1 MARTKFRGVYRKSG
15 MDKNA
20 TDINSRYKR
29 WRIII
34 FGITW
39 LAYVGFYF
47 TRKAFP
53 VAKVGILEDPSV
65 AISKA
70 SMGVVDGLF
79 GIAYCIGQFIWGMCG
94 DRFGPRIVVLLGMF
108 LSILICLAM
117 GMSSTLLIFGI
128 LMFLQ
133 GFCQATGWAPLTKN
147 VSYWFSR
154 PERGRVYGFWATNYA
169 VGGMLASAFAGYM
182 AMLYSDWRFAF
193 FMSAAVLGMI
203 WLLFFLLQRN
213 RPRDIGLPN
222 IETHRGEYEDG
233 SIPED
238 AEGKSEGS
246 HEGSWHA
253 IREVFLNP
261 MILRLGAIYFL
272 LKPARYAILFWG
284 PVIVYERLGSNIGE
298 SALISAVFEAAGPLG
313 VICAGYASDKWFQAR
328 RIPVMVIS
336 MLILS
341 LILFSF
347 STVTAGGGTVSM
359 VIILAAIGFFLFG
372 PDALISSTAAVDFGT
387 QKGAGSAAGFIN
399 GMGSTGQIIGL
410 SLPGLISELYGWD
423 ALFMGLGGFVA
434 MAALIL
440 LPKWNAVPLS
450 RAEKA
455 KP

>member
-1 MARTKFRGVYRKSG
+1 
-15 MDKNA
+15 MDKDTTNI
-20 TDINSRYKR
+20 DSRYKR
-29 WRIII
+29 WRIMI

-53 VAKVGILEDPSV
+53 VAKVGILEDPT
-65 AISKA
+65 IGIGKA
-70 SMGVVDGLF
+70 SMGVVDGVF
-79 GIAYCIGQFIWGMCG
+79 GVAYCLGQFIWGMCG
-94 DRFGPRIVVLLGMF
+94 DRFGPRIVVLSGMF
-108 LSILICLAM
+108 VSILAALAM
-117 GMSSTLLIFGI
+117 GMSSTIVMFGI

-154 PERGRVYGFWATNYA
+154 PERGRVYGFWSTNYA
-169 VGGMLASAFAGYM
+169 IGGMLASAFAGYM
-182 AMLYSDWRFAF
+182 ALLYSDWRYAF
-193 FMSAAVLGMI
+193 FMSAAVLGII

-213 RPRDIGLPN
+213 RPSDIGLPD
-222 IETHRGEYEDG
+222 IEDHRGEHEDG
-233 SIPED
+233 NEPEHAAD
-238 AEGKSEGS
+238 KSEVAT
-246 HEGSWHA
+246 EGSWA
-253 IREVFLNP
+253 VIREVFRNP

-284 PVIVYERLGSNIGE
+284 PVIVYERLDSNIGE

-313 VICAGYASDKWFQAR
+313 VIFAGYASDKWFQAR
-328 RIPVMVIS
+328 RIPVIVINL
-336 MLILS
+336 LILS

-347 STVTAGGGTVSM
+347 STVTQGGGTVSM

-399 GMGSTGQIIGL
+399 GMGSTGQILGL
-410 SLPGLISELYGWD
+410 SLPGLISELYGWNT
-423 ALFMGLGGFVA
+423 LFMAMGCFVA
-434 MAALIL
+434 LAGLIL
-440 LPKWNAVPLS
+440 LPKWNAVPQS

-455 KP
+455 KS